1 MRHSRFTAALI
12 LSASFAQAAPPNPV
26 ALGRYSGLWNNSPFT
41 TKPIVE
47 GPVESNPFEDYA
59 LGGVTP
65 LDGGD
70 YLVTLFN
77 KKKPEERIRIPGNT
91 LGLKVKEVHPGSKP
105 LSTTVMITNGVKS
118 GLVEFD
124 KTLVPKAPV
133 AAKQQPGQPGQP
145 NGQPVQPG
153 QANNGQPVPQ
163 PQIQPPNL
171 NNPNAGA
178 RTGLPAAPGSTNSNG
193 QNGGFVRPPRPRVVP
208 VPQPTR

>member
-1 MRHSRFTAALI
+1 MRPSKFIAALI
-12 LSASFAQAAPPNPV
+12 LATSFAHAAPPNPV
-26 ALGRYSGLWNNSPFT
+26 ALGRYAGLWNNSPFT

-47 GPVESNPFEDYA
+47 GPIDVNPFEDYA

-65 LDGGD
+65 VDGGD

-91 LGLKVKEVHPGSKP
+91 LGLKVKEVHPGTKP

-118 GLVEFD
+118 GLVGFD
-124 KTLVPKAPV
+124 DKLLAIKAPV
-133 AAKQQPGQPGQP
+133 AAKQQPGQP

-178 RTGLPAAPGSTNSNG
+178 RPGLPVAPGSTNG
-193 QNGGFVRPPRPRVVP
+193 QNGVNTRPSRPRVVP
-208 VPQPTR
+208 VPPPTR

>member
-1 MRHSRFTAALI
+1 MRPLKFIAALI
-12 LSASFAQAAPPNPV
+12 LATSLAHAAPPSPV
-26 ALGRYSGLWNNSPFT
+26 GPSRYAGLWNNSPFT
-41 TKPIVE
+41 TKPLVE
-47 GPVESNPFEDYA
+47 GPIDVNPFEDYA

-91 LGLKVKEVHPGSKP
+91 LGLKVKEVHPGTRP

-118 GLVEFD
+118 GLVSFD
-124 KTLVPKAPV
+124 DKLLAIKAPV
-133 AAKQQPGQPGQP
+133 AAKQQPGQP
-145 NGQPVQPG
+145 NGQPQQPV

-178 RTGLPAAPGSTNSNG
+178 RSGLPSAPGSTNTT
-193 QNGGFVRPPRPRVVP
+193 GGGKPPRPRVVA
-208 VPQPTR
+208 VPPPTR

>member
-1 MRHSRFTAALI
+1 MRPSKFLAALI
-12 LSASFAQAAPPNPV
+12 LATSLAHAAPPSPV
-26 ALGRYSGLWNNSPFT
+26 GLTRYAGLWNNSPFT

-47 GPVESNPFEDYA
+47 GPIDVNPFEDYA

-65 LDGGD
+65 VDGGD

-91 LGLKVKEVHPGSKP
+91 LGLKVKEVHPGTKP

-118 GLVEFD
+118 GLVGFD
-124 KTLVPKAPV
+124 DKLLAIKAPV

-171 NNPNAGA
+171 NNPNPGA
-178 RTGLPAAPGSTNSNG
+178 RPGLPVAPGSTNG
-193 QNGGFVRPPRPRVVP
+193 QNGVNTRPPRPRVVP
-208 VPQPTR
+208 VPPPTR

>member
-1 MRHSRFTAALI
+1 MRPLKFIAALI
-12 LSASFAQAAPPNPV
+12 LATSLAHAAPPSPV
-26 ALGRYSGLWNNSPFT
+26 SPGRYSTLWKDSPFT
-41 TKPIVE
+41 TKPIIE
-47 GPVESNPFEDYA
+47 GPIDVNPFEDYA

-65 LDGGD
+65 VDGGD

-118 GLVEFD
+118 GLVSFD
-124 KTLVPKAPV
+124 DKLLAIKAPV

-153 QANNGQPVPQ
+153 QVNNGQPVPQ

-178 RTGLPAAPGSTNSNG
+178 RPGLPGAPGSTNG
-193 QNGGFVRPPRPRVVP
+193 QGGGNTRPPRPKVVA